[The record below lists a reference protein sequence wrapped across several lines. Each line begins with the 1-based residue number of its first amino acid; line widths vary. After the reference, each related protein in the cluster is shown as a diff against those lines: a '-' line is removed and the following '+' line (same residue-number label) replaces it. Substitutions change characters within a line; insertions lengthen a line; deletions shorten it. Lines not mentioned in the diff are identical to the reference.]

1 MLEILT
7 GTGLSFAAGLNA
19 YIPLLTI
26 GLASRFLDFV
36 QLPDGWAWLSNPW
49 VLIIIGVL
57 LVIEI
62 IADKIPAVDSVND
75 WLQTIIRPA
84 SGGIVFGSGSTSTTA
99 LVDDPAAFFA
109 SNQWVPI
116 VAGILI
122 ALCVHG
128 TKAASRPVINA
139 MTLGLGAPAISA
151 AEDVGSVGLSL
162 SALLLPLL
170 VVIIIAAIIVG
181 FVLIFRRGLRARRE
195 KKSQGGLDVAAP
207 A

>member
-1 MLEILT
+1 MLELLT
-7 GTGLSFAAGLNA
+7 GTGLAFAAGLNA

-49 VLIIIGVL
+49 ILVVLGVL

-62 IADKIPAVDSVND
+62 IADKIPVVDNIND

-84 SGGIVFGSGSTSTTA
+84 AGGIVFGSGSTSTTA
-99 LVDDPAAFFA
+99 LVEDPAAFFA

-116 VAGILI
+116 VAGIVI

-128 TKAASRPVINA
+128 AKAASRPLVHA
-139 MTLGLGAPAISA
+139 MTLGMGGPAVSA
-151 AEDVGSVGLSL
+151 AEDAGSVGLSIA
-162 SALLLPLL
+162 ALLLPVL
-170 VVIIIAAIIVG
+170 VVLFIAAIIIG
-181 FVLIFRRGLRARRE
+181 FVLLFRRGLRARRS
-195 KKSQGGLDVAAP
+195 KRTGTGLDAAAP